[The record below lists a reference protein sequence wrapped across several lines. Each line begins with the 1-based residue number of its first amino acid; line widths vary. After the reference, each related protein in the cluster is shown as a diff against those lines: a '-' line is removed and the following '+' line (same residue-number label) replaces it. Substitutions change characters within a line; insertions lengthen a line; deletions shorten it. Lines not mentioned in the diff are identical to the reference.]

1 MSAKKRDAI
10 DHKQWPEVLA
20 FAEALVRE
28 RKKRKISQKMISE
41 RTGLPQP
48 YLSQLENGFL
58 NPTLQVQAVIARAV
72 GIPLTRLAHTKTVK
86 VDVNGEVIQPDPH
99 EQEASPDQDSESE
112 GDAGD
117 VRDGVA

>member
-10 DHKQWPEVLA
+10 DHKQWPEVQA

-72 GIPLTRLAHTKTVK
+72 GIPLTRLAHNKTVK
-86 VDVNGEVIQPDPH
+86 VDEQGEVIQPDPL
-99 EQEASPDQDSESE
+99 EQEADQEE
-112 GDAGD
+112 TAGDAGD
-117 VRDGVA
+117 VRDGAA